1 MNEQL
6 ILDWLK
12 PVEGRF
18 IGRVEKMK
26 DPKQVADELF
36 ITILA
41 RTPSEQEAND
51 LLQHLEK
58 NASRR
63 TAAISEYAW
72 ALITSAEFK
81 LNH

>member
-1 MNEQL
+1 
-6 ILDWLK
+6 
-12 PVEGRF
+12 
-18 IGRVEKMK
+18 
-26 DPKQVADELF
+26 LF

-41 RTPSEQEAND
+41 RNPSEEETND

-58 NASRR
+58 NVTRR